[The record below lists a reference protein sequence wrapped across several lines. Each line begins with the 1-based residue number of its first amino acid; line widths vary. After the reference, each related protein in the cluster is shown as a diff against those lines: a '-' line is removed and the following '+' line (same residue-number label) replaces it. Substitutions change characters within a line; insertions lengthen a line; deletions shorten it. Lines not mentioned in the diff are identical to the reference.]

1 MDHTRDATKLLVEH
15 MTRGGFA
22 FAFVSDPYTC
32 ADRIPNVPPTITIFH
47 APARPRVMLLA
58 RAPGFD
64 FFPLYLSQLVV
75 AVSCE
80 GPGQSFILV
89 ATYAPP
95 HRPLDPILDELAQC
109 FSRFPSRAFIL
120 AGDFNAKHP
129 LWGPAPSD
137 ARGVQL
143 VQFACANELR
153 VLNSPDSPP
162 TFDTPYASSWID
174 VSLASLSLTR
184 AGFAWSVSD
193 SDTLSDHRYLEF
205 SFSGMPGVRKKRL
218 TNFARA
224 QILDSLDRSVWFDR
238 VVGCRF
244 SSCMPLTSSWRNFI
258 VFTMPFTHATYA
270 RSSRVLLQATPGGRH
285 NWPLSGRGAQYART
299 FASYKRNIRHAKDTF
314 DRSLCQELTTRNLFG
329 DPFKLAFAKLSPPTH
344 LPPLFQTDGNLTSSV
359 LSSAALLL
367 RVHVGADDP
376 AEDTEFHRRVRC
388 VVDAPYP
395 RTADDFPF
403 SLTEVE
409 HAVSLGNPRAAPGLD
424 GLTAAFIRNLFRL
437 KPQFFLRI
445 FNAALALG
453 HFPSCWKAGRIIFI
467 TKPGRPLDQPS
478 AYRPIVMNSLF
489 GKILERLLNSRLYY
503 FLCSRNLIHPRQFG
517 FTHARSAP
525 LAMYALRQRL
535 FSLKTAKTP
544 AVLISLDF
552 TGAFDSVWHAA
563 VLFFLRKHHCPANL
577 YHLLRSFLSGRR
589 VVYRS
594 SAGEVSACPSIGSP
608 QGSPISP
615 LLWNIII
622 HSLLDLDFPPGH
634 LALRRSRLD
643 SVFLLSS
650 GDTFLVP
657 RVGPATYTCQLLKP
671 LPCFSFS
678 LMQ

>member
-80 GPGQSFILV
+80 GPGHSFILV

-174 VSLASLSLTR
+174 VSLASISLTR

-244 SSCMPLTSSWRNFI
+244 SSCMALELVLAQFYRLYDALHTRNLRA
-258 VFTMPFTHATYA
+258 VKPHATSGNA
-270 RSSRVLLQATPGGRH
+270 WWTPQLAAERSRVRAMRRRLQRTRDPDLRTVF
-285 NWPLSGRGAQYART
+285 RAQYART

-344 LPPLFQTDGNLTSSV
+344 LPPLFQTKGNLTSSV

-403 SLTEVE
+403 TLTEVE

-445 FNAALALG
+445 FNAALTLG

-525 LAMYALRQRL
+525 LALYALRQRL

-622 HSLLDLDFPPGH
+622 HSLLDLDFPPG
-634 LALRRSRLD
+634 
-643 SVFLLSS
+643 
-650 GDTFLVP
+650 VP
-657 RVGPATYTCQLLKP
+657 DGHGLPA
-671 LPCFSFS
+671 FEW
-678 LMQ
+678 

>member
-1 MDHTRDATKLLVEH
+1 MHPVHHENRRVARAKVYDKYSDHAGAFFVDAAGPLHNRSTATVVHRGQVVDCISATGIDITAIEEAGIALAMRNPRATFVLTDSQAAYRNFARGQVGHLAHSILQQAAANRQEGIKFLQANMDHTRDATKLLVEH

-32 ADRIPNVPPTITIFH
+32 ADRIPNVPPSITIFH

-137 ARGVQL
+137 ARVVQL

-244 SSCMPLTSSWRNFI
+244 SSCMALEL
-258 VFTMPFTHATYA
+258 
-270 RSSRVLLQATPGGRH
+270 VL
-285 NWPLSGRGAQYART
+285 AQFYRLYDAL
-299 FASYKRNIRHAKDTF
+299 H
-314 DRSLCQELTTRNLFG
+314 TRNLRAVKPRATSG
-329 DPFKLAFAKLSPPTH
+329 NAWWTPQLA
-344 LPPLFQTDGNLTSSV
+344 
-359 LSSAALLL
+359 
-367 RVHVGADDP
+367 
-376 AEDTEFHRRVRC
+376 AERSRVR
-388 VVDAPYP
+388 
-395 RTADDFPF
+395 
-403 SLTEVE
+403 
-409 HAVSLGNPRAAPGLD
+409 
-424 GLTAAFIRNLFRL
+424 
-437 KPQFFLRI
+437 
-445 FNAALALG
+445 
-453 HFPSCWKAGRIIFI
+453 
-467 TKPGRPLDQPS
+467 
-478 AYRPIVMNSLF
+478 
-489 GKILERLLNSRLYY
+489 
-503 FLCSRNLIHPRQFG
+503 
-517 FTHARSAP
+517 
-525 LAMYALRQRL
+525 AMR
-535 FSLKTAKTP
+535 
-544 AVLISLDF
+544 
-552 TGAFDSVWHAA
+552 
-563 VLFFLRKHHCPANL
+563 
-577 YHLLRSFLSGRR
+577 
-589 VVYRS
+589 
-594 SAGEVSACPSIGSP
+594 
-608 QGSPISP
+608 
-615 LLWNIII
+615 
-622 HSLLDLDFPPGH
+622 
-634 LALRRSRLD
+634 
-643 SVFLLSS
+643 
-650 GDTFLVP
+650 
-657 RVGPATYTCQLLKP
+657 
-671 LPCFSFS
+671 
-678 LMQ
+678 